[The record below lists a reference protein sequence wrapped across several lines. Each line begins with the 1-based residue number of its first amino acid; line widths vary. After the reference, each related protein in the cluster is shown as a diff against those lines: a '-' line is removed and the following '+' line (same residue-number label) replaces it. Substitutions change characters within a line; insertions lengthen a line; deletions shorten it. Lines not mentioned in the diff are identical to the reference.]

1 MGDLEF
7 LFVLLLVAAVLVRLA
22 DAVGV
27 PYPVVLALGGLGV
40 AFVPGLPELE
50 LEPEV
55 VFLVFLP
62 PLLHAAGW
70 YASPREL
77 RAEVWPLTL
86 LALGLV
92 LLTMVAV
99 AVVAHYA
106 IDLPW
111 AAAFVLGA
119 IVAPTDPVSA
129 AATFSRLGVPDRVAL
144 LVEGEAMINDASA
157 LVAYRVAV
165 AAVVT
170 GAFSF
175 GEAGL
180 DFVVSALGG
189 VAVGLAVGWLG
200 DQVHRRL
207 TDVPLAI
214 VLTLVFAYGAYIAA
228 EELGVSGVLGTVTA
242 GLWLGWQSPRHFDPD
257 TRLSGVAFWSVLV
270 FLLNALLFLLLG
282 LQFPRIVE
290 EVQQELRVVSL
301 LTDALLVS
309 AVVIAMRLLVVAAPG
324 LIPILGRAD
333 TGQNW
338 RERLVVGW
346 SGMRGAVSL
355 AAALSLPTTLASG
368 AEFAQRDVVIFVTV
382 AVIAVTLV
390 GQGLTLGPLIAAL
403 GIEGERP
410 WSPDEALVRL
420 EAAQAALDR
429 LDELQDEG
437 ADPERLRRLRELYRS
452 RFRRCMAVLGDDGAH
467 GADEARDERTSF
479 STLRGELIATERA
492 ALLRLRNE
500 GRVAAGIMRTLE
512 RELDLEEARL
522 NT

>member
-7 LFVLLLVAAVLVRLA
+7 LFVLLLAATVLVRVA

-27 PYPVVLALGGLGV
+27 PYPVVLALGGLGI
-40 AFVPGLPELE
+40 AFVPGLPDLQ

-70 YASPREL
+70 QASPREL
-77 RAEVWPLTL
+77 RAEIWPLTL
-86 LALGLV
+86 LSLGLV
-92 LLTMVAV
+92 LVTMVAV
-99 AVVAHYA
+99 AIVAHHA

-129 AATFSRLGVPDRVAL
+129 AATFSRLGVPDRVAV

-165 AAVVT
+165 AAVLT

-207 TDVPLAI
+207 NDVPLAI

-228 EELGVSGVLGTVTA
+228 EGLGVSGVLGTVTA
-242 GLWLGWQSPRHFDPD
+242 GLWLGWQAPTHFDPD
-257 TRLSGVAFWSVLV
+257 TRLSGVAFWGVLV

-282 LQFPRIVE
+282 LQFPRVVE
-290 EVQQELRVVSL
+290 EVQQELSAVSL
-301 LTDALLVS
+301 LTDALLI
-309 AVVIAMRLLVVAAPG
+309 AGVVIAMRLLVVMAPG
-324 LIPILGRAD
+324 VIPGLGRVD
-333 TGQNW
+333 TGEDW
-338 RERLVVGW
+338 RERLIVGW

-355 AAALSLPTTLASG
+355 AAALSLPVTLDSG
-368 AEFAQRDVVIFVTV
+368 ATFAQREVVIFVTV
-382 AVIAVTLV
+382 AVIALTLV
-390 GQGLTLGPLIAAL
+390 GQGLTLAPLIAAL
-403 GIEGERP
+403 GIQGERP
-410 WSPDEALVRL
+410 WSPDEALARL

-429 LDELQDEG
+429 LEELADDG
-437 ADPERLRRLRELYRS
+437 VDPERLRRLRDLYRL
-452 RFRRCMAVLGDDGAH
+452 RFRRCMAVIGGDGDRGAQDA
-467 GADEARDERTSF
+467 GDERTRY
-479 STLRGELIATERA
+479 STLRRELIAAERA

-522 NT
+522 NA